1 MEDGGWAVKAGETGG
16 TSESGRLSACT
27 NCTASSSSEATEN
40 KNFLIDDDY
49 GDQEQ
54 LVGRGSLESLASEL
68 ALLELP
74 DPPTTPPPA
83 PVPGQDPAPLPGPA
97 ELAEIRALLLSLQAV
112 LQGAG
117 EAGQEA
123 ELERLQREVAA
134 RDRRLG
140 ELEPRPVTSVAT
152 QTE

>member
-1 MEDGGWAVKAGETGG
+1 MSP
-16 TSESGRLSACT
+16 SEKLSGRT
-27 NCTASSSSEATEN
+27 
-40 KNFLIDDDY
+40 
-49 GDQEQ
+49 
-54 LVGRGSLESLASEL
+54 
-68 ALLELP
+68 
-74 DPPTTPPPA
+74 
-83 PVPGQDPAPLPGPA
+83 PGPA
-97 ELAEIRALLLSLQAV
+97 ELAEIRALLMSLQAV

-117 EAGQEA
+117 EAGQVA